1 MARDKL
7 SELEKTLADNKMQAI
22 ILNQE
27 LHTMKVAHKA
37 MKADTKELVEENG
50 ALEEEAC
57 GLFDKVNNNY
67 YDKCGNA
74 LVTTTKSKS
83 NIFL

>member
-7 SELEKTLADNKMQAI
+7 SELEKTLADNKMEAI

-50 ALEEEAC
+50 ALEEAAC

-74 LVTTTKSKS
+74 LVTT
-83 NIFL
+83 